1 MKPITD
7 TMRHLYVANNSLL
20 DEAAEKMA
28 DLVKAVDATGKPG
41 SITITVKLRKA
52 TAGSLAVTSNVTVKR
67 PAEPAVETLLFP
79 TVEGALLTEDPNQ
92 RKLDLKPVAVESREL
107 KSVNNS

>member
-41 SITITVKLRKA
+41 SITITVKAA
-52 TAGSLAVTSNVTVKR
+52 TSSCSGLN
-67 PAEPAVETLLFP
+67 
-79 TVEGALLTEDPNQ
+79 
-92 RKLDLKPVAVESREL
+92 
-107 KSVNNS
+107 

>member
-41 SITITVKLRKA
+41 SITITVNAA
-52 TAGSLAVTSNVTVKR
+52 TSSCSGLN
-67 PAEPAVETLLFP
+67 
-79 TVEGALLTEDPNQ
+79 
-92 RKLDLKPVAVESREL
+92 
-107 KSVNNS
+107 